1 MKVGF
6 IGTGNMGVLIAG
18 HVLAGGHEL
27 KVFDLRKEAAEPL
40 LQRGAR
46 WADSMGEVA
55 AGADLVIASLP
66 TPAVVE
72 QVIWGDGGLLGAIA
86 PNACFIDTTTND
98 PALATKVAAALQER
112 DVDMLEVPVTGGVNA
127 AAAGTLVGMV
137 GGKAEVLDRY
147 HTLLELFCGSL
158 FHLGDVGS
166 GNTAKVITNLL
177 AIANTMV
184 AAEGMVLGRRAG
196 LDLETLWKVIN
207 ASVGRSFASDFYFPN
222 GVFDGSFP
230 VRFRLD
236 LMAKDIGIVT
246 RMGREL
252 GLPLNL
258 SSLVDKYLT
267 EARGQGLGSASNSAV
282 VRLIEQE
289 SGTDLRIS
297 GFQAPAKP
305 VQAAR

>member
-27 KVFDLRKEAAEPL
+27 AVFDLRKEAAQPL
-40 LQRGAR
+40 LERGAT
-46 WADSMGEVA
+46 WAATLRELA
-55 AGADLVIASLP
+55 TGADVVIASLP

-72 QVIWGDGGLLGAIA
+72 QVVWGADGLLAAIA
-86 PNACFIDTTTND
+86 PSACFIDTTTND
-98 PALATKVAAALQER
+98 PALATRVADALRER
-112 DVDMLEVPVTGGVNA
+112 GAQMLELPVTGGVVA
-127 AAAGTLVGMV
+127 AAAGKLVAMA
-137 GGKAEVLDRY
+137 GGEAEVLERY
-147 HTLLELFCGSL
+147 RPLLDLFCGTI
-158 FHLGDVGS
+158 FHLGGVGS

-184 AAEGMVLGRRAG
+184 AAEGMLLGRKAG

-207 ASVGRSFASDFYFPN
+207 ASVGRSFASEFYFPN

-236 LMAKDIGIVT
+236 LMAKDIGIVN

-252 GLPLNL
+252 GMPLSL
-258 SSLVDKYLT
+258 ASLVDQYLT
-267 EARGQGLGSASNSAV
+267 QARSQGLGAASNSAV
-282 VRLIEQE
+282 VTLIERE
-289 SGTDLRIS
+289 SGADLRIE
-297 GFQAPAKP
+297 GFQPAATP
-305 VQAAR
+305 AAA